1 MDRVRIFP
9 ARTMAPQIQADAR
22 WVSVDAATR
31 KAYVLSGKDRECA
44 LLSWIAQGKDRETHE
59 EFSAAARALGISD
72 AWESPEA
79 PDFLAHYRLLNLDYP
94 FLDYSVETS
103 HEADRALMDGYA
115 ANGAPPPVAT
125 PRPGPSTDLP
135 EAPLPTGPRRV
146 PDVALLASWLAAA
159 GRITGRRQGRHGPI
173 VIKSSPSGGAR
184 HPTDLGVALDDG
196 WPAPLRGSWW
206 YDGDRHTLIRAEAGF
221 PVTAPLPPS
230 GAAFIVSSH
239 VERAMWRYRD
249 VRAFRPVLI
258 DAGHV
263 LETLDLALQ
272 ATGWSTA
279 WLPMPSFVGSDPILG
294 LLLATPEPAHVAA
307 GPPPAPET
315 RPTVPDTE
323 YRTNPLLSLIPR
335 ADGLYAEVHSERQGL
350 AKLTPHTVTALA
362 YANPSTRGDRPSRP
376 AEIRENSGA
385 SPAEVE
391 ELVAARALLPADE
404 AMRLWERS
412 RPWIESSWFPSLLV
426 HAEAAGEAQTKKH
439 RMTTS
444 AALTSPVPWSRL
456 PAALAARRTHRAF
469 SELPLTRGSLDTLLR
484 ILATVRSEVR
494 LSLLHPNHVLETGT
508 YQRTDGGWAR
518 VGPAPTPDEIQRAAI
533 GQPWTAGISAV
544 AWLVPRVTEPGSVSW
559 QNALI
564 QCGRDAQRIALGLAT
579 DPSCGVFQSPALV
592 EHLLEPL
599 TGLGTVHD
607 GAYLV
612 GVGRTRATSPD
623 AGAHGGDA
631 SEH

>member
-1 MDRVRIFP
+1 
-9 ARTMAPQIQADAR
+9 MAPQIQADAR

-31 KAYVLSGKDRECA
+31 QAYVLSGKDRECA
-44 LLSWIAQGKDRETHE
+44 LLSWIAQGEDREASE
-59 EFSAAARALGISD
+59 EFTAAARTLGISD
-72 AWESPEA
+72 AWERPEP
-79 PDFLAHYRLLNLDYP
+79 PDFLAHYRRLNLDYP

-115 ANGAPPPVAT
+115 ANGAPPPVTT
-125 PRPGPSTDLP
+125 PRPGPSTRLP
-135 EAPLPTGPRRV
+135 EAPLPDGSPRL
-146 PDVALLASWLAAA
+146 PDVGLLASWLTAA
-159 GRITGRRQGRHGPI
+159 GRITGRRPGRHGPI
-173 VIKSSPSGGAR
+173 VLKSSPSGGAR
-184 HPTDLGVALDDG
+184 HPTDLGVILGSG

-206 YDGDRHTLIRAEAGF
+206 YDGDRHSLVRAEAGF
-221 PVTAPLPPS
+221 PVTASLPLS
-230 GAAFIVSSH
+230 GVAFIVSSH

-263 LETLDLALQ
+263 LETLDLAVQ

-279 WLPMPSFVGSDPILG
+279 WLPMPSFTGPDPILG
-294 LLLATPEPAHVAA
+294 LLLATPEPDLVE
-307 GPPPAPET
+307 GEFPPAAQT
-315 RPTVPDTE
+315 RPAVADSE

-335 ADGLYAEVHSERQGL
+335 ADGLYAQVHSERQRP
-350 AKLTPHTVTALA
+350 ARLTPEAVTALA

-391 ELVAARALLPADE
+391 ELVAARALLPAAE

-426 HAEAAGEAQTKKH
+426 HAEAAGEARTKKH
-439 RMTTS
+439 RATTS
-444 AALTSPVPWSRL
+444 AALAPPVPWSRL

-469 SELPLTRGSLDTLLR
+469 SERPLTLGSLDALFR
-484 ILATVRSEVR
+484 ILATVQSEVR
-494 LSLLHPNHVLETGT
+494 LSLLHPNHILETGT
-508 YQRTDGGWAR
+508 YRRTDHGWVR
-518 VGPAPTPDEIQRAAI
+518 VGPAPTSDEIQRAAI

-544 AWLVPRVTEPGSVSW
+544 AWLVPRTTEHDGGTW
-559 QNALI
+559 QSALI

-599 TGLGTVHD
+599 TGLGTAHD

-623 AGAHGGDA
+623 AGADGGDPGA
-631 SEH
+631 A